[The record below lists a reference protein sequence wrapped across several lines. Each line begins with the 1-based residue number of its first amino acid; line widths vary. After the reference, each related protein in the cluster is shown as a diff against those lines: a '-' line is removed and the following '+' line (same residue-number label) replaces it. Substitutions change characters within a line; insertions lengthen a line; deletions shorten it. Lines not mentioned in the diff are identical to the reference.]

1 MIITNIKIIGELKT
15 FIRAIKEKKIFFSC
29 EKDFSKDRKLPFERT
44 VYLLMNMLKKSLSI
58 ELNEFFET
66 IEQPDKCCSKSAFSQ
81 QRQKLDYQFFA
92 WWNVILVNS
101 FYHHYKS
108 KIKRWKGYRLVA
120 VDGSTQY
127 LINQPEVLDYFG
139 TQANQSVSVVMGR
152 IVSAYDVLN
161 EITISSQLHP
171 ITYSE
176 QQVAQ
181 SWIPYYESDMLFLY
195 DRGYPGFATIYLHVH
210 QEKEIKF
217 VIRCKENFNK
227 EVTAFVKSKTSSKII
242 AIKPTCK
249 AVKEL
254 KKHGFIITPETV
266 IKVRLVKVKL
276 DNGTTEILMTN
287 LYHEQRY
294 PLAIFKELYFKRWAV
309 ETNYNIQ
316 KNILQLESFSGHKVN
331 TILQDFY
338 ASIFIGNLQSIIS
351 KQCDKKITD
360 NTSHRKYRYKIN
372 RNVAI
377 GLMKNRVVKLFIIK
391 EIKELLLELEKLFLR
406 HLEPIRPNRKYQRVT
421 KHKRSKGKYQT
432 WTNYKRA
439 I

>member
-1 MIITNIKIIGELKT
+1 MTSTNIKIIGELKT
-15 FIRAIKEKKIFFSC
+15 FISTIKEEKYFFSS

-44 VYLLMNMLKKSLSI
+44 VYLLINMLKKSLSI

-66 IEQPDKCCSKSAFSQ
+66 IDQPDKCCSKSAFSQ
-81 QRQKLDYQFFA
+81 QRQKLDYQFFS
-92 WWNVILVNS
+92 WWNAILVSS
-101 FYHHYKS
+101 FYYHYKS
-108 KIKRWKGYRLVA
+108 KIKRWREYRLVA
-120 VDGSTQY
+120 VDGSTEY
-127 LINQPEVLDYFG
+127 LINQPEVVSYFG
-139 TQANQSVSVVMGR
+139 TQVNQSTSVAMGR

-171 ITYSE
+171 ITRSE

-181 SWIPYYESDMLFLY
+181 SWIPHYESDMLFLY
-195 DRGYPGFATIYLHVH
+195 DRGYPGFTTIYLHLH

-217 VIRCKENFNK
+217 VIRCKEDFNK
-227 EVTAFVKSKTSSKII
+227 QVEAFAKSNVSSKII
-242 AIKPTCK
+242 ELKAKAN

-254 KKHGFIITPETV
+254 KKHGYKIMLDTS

-294 PLAIFKELYFKRWAV
+294 PLTIFKELYFKRWAV
-309 ETNYNIQ
+309 ETNYNVQ
-316 KNILQLESFSGHKVN
+316 KNIMQLESFSGHKVN

-338 ASIFIGNLQSIIS
+338 ASVFIGNLQSIIS
-351 KQCDKKITD
+351 KQCDKKLID
-360 NTSHRKYRYKIN
+360 YTSHRKYRYKIN
-372 RNVAI
+372 RNIAI
-377 GLMKNRVVKLFIIK
+377 GLMKNRVVKLFITK
-391 EIKELLLELEKLFLR
+391 EIKELLLELEKLFLK
-406 HLEPIRPNRKYQRVT
+406 HLEPIRPGRKYQRTV
-421 KHKRSKGKYQT
+421 KNKRFYGKYQT